1 MRLRAQVSV
10 LYFVCGPDTG
20 LQCVGSFTFLTVYR
34 QMVPDSE
41 PRPVIVLA
49 DEDEAEAGILRTIL
63 EKHNFQVAQA
73 ADGLAAFDLAVA
85 SSAYLVIAAL
95 YLPGLDGFHLCQKLH
110 QGDAQTPCMLISPP
124 GQNPDKWL
132 GQETFA
138 IDYVQRPVNVNEFEN
153 RLQAILQIRPV
164 KAPESLIPAALNR
177 AAEVSDHALPY
188 RDASGQASLIRK
200 EATSYLSSSM
210 RRAATGVAIDAQ
222 RGVAL
227 VGTIIGSLRK
237 NNELLLTVSDLSEEF
252 SVSYHS
258 INVAVLASVMAQ
270 TSGKADQSLLRICL
284 AGILHDIGTVKLPEK
299 LIYKSGPLTA
309 EERSLIR
316 RRPIYSAELLSH
328 VKGFEWLP
336 EIVSQVCERDDGQGY
351 PYGLQGRQISGE
363 ARLLG
368 ISDVLEA
375 RTHPRPYRHLGGQ

>member
-1 MRLRAQVSV
+1 
-10 LYFVCGPDTG
+10 
-20 LQCVGSFTFLTVYR
+20 
-34 QMVPDSE
+34 MVPTSE
-41 PRPVIVLA
+41 PRPIIVLA
-49 DEDEAEAGILRTIL
+49 DEDGAEAGILRTIL
-63 EKHNFQVAQA
+63 EKHNFQVVQT

-110 QGDAQTPCMLISPP
+110 HSDAQTPCMLISPR

-153 RLQAILQIRPV
+153 RLQSILRIRPV
-164 KAPESLIPAALNR
+164 EAPEPLIPAILNR
-177 AAEVSDHALPY
+177 AAEVSDHALPS
-188 RDASGQASLIRK
+188 RDASGEAPLIRK
-200 EATSYLSSSM
+200 EAVSFLSSSL

-222 RGVAL
+222 RGLAVA
-227 VGTIIGSLRK
+227 GTIVGSLKK
-237 NNELLLTVSDLSEEF
+237 NNELLLAVSDRSEEF
-252 SVSYHS
+252 SVTHHS

-299 LIYKSGPLTA
+299 LIYKSGPLTP
-309 EERSLIR
+309 EERSLIQ
-316 RRPIYSAELLSH
+316 RRPIYSAEILSH
-328 VKGFEWLP
+328 VKGLEWLP
-336 EIVSQVCERDDGQGY
+336 VIVSQVCERDDGQGY
-351 PYGLQGRQISGE
+351 PYGLQGKQISEE

-375 RTHPRPYRHLGGQ
+375 RTHARPYRSQDFQHC